1 VCFSTSQGVSASVVQ
16 KGEAVSGD
24 LKVNAN
30 VADQVIDI
38 ELNQDAKAK
47 VTASFPSL
55 IPNGKLSVGG
65 TVQDL
70 ETVKVSASVLA
81 GPLGVKADVA
91 NYAAPKADAS
101 LCYAIGGGFA
111 VGAMA
116 TIKSSSALAYTV
128 AAQSKQGDVTYA
140 LTAADQFK
148 TFKASVVTALDSK
161 QTLGAEVVY
170 KKAATATIG
179 YSKKMDGH
187 SFKAVIANPV
197 SAEFNPTLSVHASL
211 GSLIPK
217 TTATISCQVDKTVRT
232 TTFSS
237 SRGWNRRCCRRRDPS
252 SRRLLSNNRRS
263 ARVRMV
269 AAGCQHQQCSKMV
282 PALLRAR
289 CAINSIN
296 ISRHNFST
304 ASLTARDGFFPFETT
319 DEVQVRLPVRDQ
331 ALIETTRTASVRTL
345 ARRPRSPNRSS
356 FLPRAR
362 WRLLKYT
369 IQYHDVFERR
379 VPSAASRAVPFARR
393 RPLTLIA
400 SASIGS
406 IVTHRRAPTMAVPPG
421 TGNRQFVDDAQV
433 RERTARARVARYGAR
448 NRREFVTRSSRRD
461 ESCARNAPR
470 GSAKRGF
477 NDPNSRLARV
487 VTGCTLDARAD
498 AVWTTR
504 TTR

>member
-1 VCFSTSQGVSASVVQ
+1 MLYGNSLCSHAKSAKDLLTGGFNYDTKVSVDTKAAGTGVSASVVQ

-30 VADQVIDI
+30 VVDQVIDI

-187 SFKAVIANPV
+187 SFKAVVANPV

-217 TTATISCQVDKTVRT
+217 TTATISCQVDKT
-232 TTFSS
+232 
-237 SRGWNRRCCRRRDPS
+237 
-252 SRRLLSNNRRS
+252 
-263 ARVRMV
+263 M
-269 AAGCQHQQCSKMV
+269 KYKY
-282 PALLRAR
+282 
-289 CAINSIN
+289 
-296 ISRHNFST
+296 
-304 ASLTARDGFFPFETT
+304 GF
-319 DEVQVRLPVRDQ
+319 Q
-331 ALIETTRTASVRTL
+331 
-345 ARRPRSPNRSS
+345 
-356 FLPRAR
+356 
-362 WRLLKYT
+362 
-369 IQYHDVFERR
+369 
-379 VPSAASRAVPFARR
+379 FATK
-393 RPLTLIA
+393 L
-400 SASIGS
+400 
-406 IVTHRRAPTMAVPPG
+406 
-421 TGNRQFVDDAQV
+421 
-433 RERTARARVARYGAR
+433 
-448 NRREFVTRSSRRD
+448 
-461 ESCARNAPR
+461 
-470 GSAKRGF
+470 
-477 NDPNSRLARV
+477 
-487 VTGCTLDARAD
+487 
-498 AVWTTR
+498 
-504 TTR
+504 

>member
-1 VCFSTSQGVSASVVQ
+1 M
-16 KGEAVSGD
+16 
-24 LKVNAN
+24 
-30 VADQVIDI
+30 
-38 ELNQDAKAK
+38 
-47 VTASFPSL
+47 
-55 IPNGKLSVGG
+55 
-65 TVQDL
+65 QDL

-187 SFKAVIANPV
+187 SFKAVVANPV
-197 SAEFNPTLSVHASL
+197 SAEINPTLSVHASL

-237 SRGWNRRCCRRRDPS
+237 RSRNRRCSRRRDPS

-296 ISRHNFST
+296 ISRHKFSIV
-304 ASLTARDGFFPFETT
+304 SLTARDGFSLSK
-319 DEVQVRLPVRDQ
+319 QQ
-331 ALIETTRTASVRTL
+331 M
-345 ARRPRSPNRSS
+345 
-356 FLPRAR
+356 
-362 WRLLKYT
+362 KYKYGF
-369 IQYHDVFERR
+369 Q
-379 VPSAASRAVPFARR
+379 FATK
-393 RPLTLIA
+393 L
-400 SASIGS
+400 
-406 IVTHRRAPTMAVPPG
+406 
-421 TGNRQFVDDAQV
+421 
-433 RERTARARVARYGAR
+433 
-448 NRREFVTRSSRRD
+448 
-461 ESCARNAPR
+461 
-470 GSAKRGF
+470 
-477 NDPNSRLARV
+477 
-487 VTGCTLDARAD
+487 
-498 AVWTTR
+498 
-504 TTR
+504 

>member
-1 VCFSTSQGVSASVVQ
+1 VRFSTSQGVSASVVQ

-30 VADQVIDI
+30 VVDQVIDI

-128 AAQSKQGDVTYA
+128 AAQSKQGDFTYA

-187 SFKAVIANPV
+187 SFKAVVANPV

-237 SRGWNRRCCRRRDPS
+237 RSRNRRCSRRRDPS

-296 ISRHNFST
+296 ISRHKFSIV
-304 ASLTARDGFFPFETT
+304 SLTARDGFSLSK
-319 DEVQVRLPVRDQ
+319 QQ
-331 ALIETTRTASVRTL
+331 M
-345 ARRPRSPNRSS
+345 
-356 FLPRAR
+356 
-362 WRLLKYT
+362 KYKYGF
-369 IQYHDVFERR
+369 Q
-379 VPSAASRAVPFARR
+379 FATK
-393 RPLTLIA
+393 L
-400 SASIGS
+400 
-406 IVTHRRAPTMAVPPG
+406 
-421 TGNRQFVDDAQV
+421 
-433 RERTARARVARYGAR
+433 
-448 NRREFVTRSSRRD
+448 
-461 ESCARNAPR
+461 
-470 GSAKRGF
+470 
-477 NDPNSRLARV
+477 
-487 VTGCTLDARAD
+487 
-498 AVWTTR
+498 
-504 TTR
+504 